1 MRSQFHYILMSRWTG
16 LVFFTIFFNPNDP
29 MKSTSYS
36 ITSKT
41 SVKTSKTQVDSA
53 SETSRGIKTK
63 SDSTAQ
69 SIETQAKSALTKK
82 TSVGIKQ
89 TKGESTSEMSSE
101 VEPDQTSDTQTKT
114 DSTSDTQLKTDSTQ
128 ETKTGAKTTKQ
139 MGAKTPKQ
147 TGSTKSEYIQEK
159 QMDEA
164 NQVSYQLL

>member
-1 MRSQFHYILMSRWTG
+1 MCSQFHYILMSRWTG

-89 TKGESTSEMSSE
+89 TKAESTSEMSSE
-101 VEPDQTSDTQTKT
+101 IEPDQTSDTQTKT

-139 MGAKTPKQ
+139 MGAKTTKQ

>member
-1 MRSQFHYILMSRWTG
+1 MQPVLLYLDVKMDRVSFCLQIS
-16 LVFFTIFFNPNDP
+16 NPNDSL
-29 MKSTSYS
+29 KSTSYS
-36 ITSKT
+36 ITLKT
-41 SVKTSKTQVDSA
+41 SVKTSKTQVDST

-139 MGAKTPKQ
+139 MGAKTTKQ